1 MNSMNSCPFGGF
13 DVFFRIVK
21 KYAVIRYEGEF
32 SDQVLIDLGFRFD
45 QVTGVGEEGSVHVG
59 EKGHFLPGPLK
70 EVAGVIG
77 ENVETVAFFL

>member
-1 MNSMNSCPFGGF
+1 M
-13 DVFFRIVK
+13 
-21 KYAVIRYEGEF
+21 IRYEGEF

>member
-77 ENVETVAFFL
+77 ENVETVAFFF